1 MELKI
6 GHLSTFYHTA
16 PLLIMRGDLAE
27 RLGCETDWKLFGTG
41 PAIVEAFEHSEL
53 DLAYIGL
60 PPAMVG
66 MDRGV
71 DIKCI
76 AGGHME
82 GTVIVGSA
90 GCASY
95 PEAATLEEVISQF
108 KGGVIGVP
116 GKGSIHDVILSN
128 SLSRFGLAGD
138 VEVINFPWADEIVDA
153 MKDGTVQGAFGTPAL
168 AVAVERY
175 AGGKLIYPAGLLWP
189 HNPSYGI
196 LARTGFISEETDI
209 AMRFLALHEEATA
222 VFRDSPEQ
230 AADTI
235 ASMVG
240 LVDSAYVLDTLGISP
255 KYCAQLTQEYID
267 CTLEFAGAMKALGY
281 LQGDLTVERIFDR
294 SLIEKVHPEG
304 QHYSVM

>member
-16 PLLIMRGDLAE
+16 PLLIGSSGLSM

-41 PAIVEAFEHSEL
+41 PAIVEAFERSRL

-95 PEAATLEEVISQF
+95 PDVSTLEEVIGQF
-108 KGGVIGVP
+108 RGRVVGVP
-116 GKGSIHDVILSN
+116 GKGSIHDVILSD

-138 VEVINFPWADEIVDA
+138 VEVINFRWADEIVDA
-153 MKDGTVQGAFGTPAL
+153 MKDGTVHGAFGTPAL
-168 AVAVERY
+168 AVAVARY
-175 AGGKLIYPAGLLWP
+175 SGGKLLYPAGLLWP

-209 AMRFLALHEEATA
+209 AMRFLALHEEATE
-222 VFRDSPEQ
+222 VFRNTPEQ

-240 LVDSAYVLDTLGISP
+240 LVDSSYVLDTLGISP

-267 CTLEFAGAMKALGY
+267 STLEFARAMKTLGY
-281 LQGDLTVERIFDR
+281 LEGDLTADRIFDR
-294 SLIEKVHPEG
+294 SLIEKVHPQG

>member
-16 PLLIMRGDLAE
+16 PLLIERGVLAE
-27 RLGCETDWKLFGTG
+27 RLGCETDWKFFGTG

-71 DIKCI
+71 DMKCI

-128 SLSRFGLAGD
+128 SLSRFGLTGD

-267 CTLEFAGAMKALGY
+267 CTLEFAGAMKTLGY